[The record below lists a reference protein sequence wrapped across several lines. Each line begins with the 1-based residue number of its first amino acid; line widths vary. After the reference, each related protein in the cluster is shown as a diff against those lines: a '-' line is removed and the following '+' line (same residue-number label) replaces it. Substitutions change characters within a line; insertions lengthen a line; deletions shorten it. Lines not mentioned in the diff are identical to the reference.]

1 MAEMTDDKLRGVTAL
16 ANRLR
21 LVQTDFGDENAEVR
35 RKFLSEEIERAL
47 SAIVPGERQ
56 AFLKEL
62 ITRFPTWD
70 PTAEMMPAEGETAGL
85 SSIEEPRPEAWPD
98 PVSLATRLAEL
109 VPALSQEDKQAIA
122 QQLRKG
128 GLAPDVKQDWPK
140 KAAEALASELQL
152 SGQESLDLSRL
163 LELVALLVHLAQSLE
178 QLAWETWK
186 RMSPRST
193 IRRPARLQGTMRRFI
208 RGDSDVTSGQIAED
222 VNQLRRL
229 LASLISAVAQAG
241 RRVGVAH
248 FKTLSPSEI
257 RLLVQTE
264 SGGGLKSLI
273 QKSPDAKC
281 WQKYV
286 ELAGQITEESIEREI
301 IEAIVSS
308 AEGLMT
314 SSAQ

>member
-1 MAEMTDDKLRGVTAL
+1 MPEMTDEKLKRVTAL

-35 RKFLSEEIERAL
+35 RKFLSDEIERAV
-47 SAIVPGERQ
+47 SAIVPGERK
-56 AFLKEL
+56 AFLEEL
-62 ITRFPTWD
+62 MTRFPTWD
-70 PTAEMMPAEGETAGL
+70 PMGELMPAESETADL
-85 SSIEEPRPEAWPD
+85 SAVQEQAVED
-98 PVSLATRLAEL
+98 
-109 VPALSQEDKQAIA
+109 PALLGARLVELAPTLSDEEKQALIE
-122 QQLRKG
+122 QLRQAGLFPG
-128 GLAPDVKQDWPK
+128 GQNDWPK
-140 KAAEALASELQL
+140 TAAEALASELQL
-152 SGQESLDLSRL
+152 SGQDSVHGGRL
-163 LELVALLVHLAQSLE
+163 LELVVLLVRLAQSLE

-186 RMSPRST
+186 RMAPRST
-193 IRRPARLQGTMRRFI
+193 IRRPARLQGTMRRFV
-208 RGDSDVTSGQIAED
+208 RGDADLTSGQIADD

-229 LASLISAVAQAG
+229 LAALISAVARAG
-241 RRVGVAH
+241 RRVGAAQ

-257 RLLVQTE
+257 RLLVKTE

-281 WQKYV
+281 WEKYV

-314 SSAQ
+314 TGSQ

>member
-1 MAEMTDDKLRGVTAL
+1 MAMPEMTDDKLRRVMAL

-56 AFLKEL
+56 AFLEEL
-62 ITRFPTWD
+62 MTRFPTWD
-70 PTAEMMPAEGETAGL
+70 PNVELMMPAEGETAGL
-85 SSIEEPRPEAWPD
+85 SPIEEQALQD
-98 PVSLATRLAEL
+98 PSFLATRLVEL
-109 VPALSQEDKQAIA
+109 VPTLSDEEKQALIE
-122 QQLRKG
+122 QLRKAR
-128 GLAPDVKQDWPK
+128 LVPEVQQDWPK
-140 KAAEALASELQL
+140 KAAGALASELQL
-152 SGQESLDLSRL
+152 SGQEPLDLSRL
-163 LELVALLVHLAQSLE
+163 LEMVALLVHLTQSLE

-186 RMSPRST
+186 RMAPRST
-193 IRRPARLQGTMRRFI
+193 IRRPPRLQGTMRRFLC
-208 RGDSDVTSGQIAED
+208 GDPDVTHKQISED

-248 FKTLSPSEI
+248 FKALSPSEI
-257 RLLVQTE
+257 RLLVKTE

-281 WQKYV
+281 WEKYV

-301 IEAIVSS
+301 IEAIVNS

>member
-1 MAEMTDDKLRGVTAL
+1 MTDDKLRGVTAL

-56 AFLKEL
+56 AFLEEL
-62 ITRFPTWD
+62 TTRFPTWD
-70 PTAEMMPAEGETAGL
+70 PNVELMMPAEGETAGL
-85 SSIEEPRPEAWPD
+85 SSIEEPRPEAWQD
-98 PVSLATRLAEL
+98 PVLLATRLAEL
-109 VPALSQEDKQAIA
+109 IPTLSQEGRQAITE
-122 QQLRKG
+122 QLRKAG
-128 GLAPDVKQDWPK
+128 VASKVQQDWPK

-152 SGQESLDLSRL
+152 SGQEPLDLSRL
-163 LELVALLVHLAQSLE
+163 LELIALLVHLMQSLE

-186 RMSPRST
+186 RMAPRST